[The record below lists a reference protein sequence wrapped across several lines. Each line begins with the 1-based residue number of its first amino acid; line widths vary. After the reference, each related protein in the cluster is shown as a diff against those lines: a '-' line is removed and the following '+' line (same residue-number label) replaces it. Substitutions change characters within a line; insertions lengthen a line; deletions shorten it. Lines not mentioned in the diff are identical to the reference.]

1 MSHINR
7 MTRAR
12 SANRRHGFAGELG
25 ETRLKRLYAWWV
37 GLSHDGRLPPLRSRF
52 NPMDMAPFLANVA
65 LVDVS
70 FRPGE
75 PLARVKLAGAALES
89 FYGRSMKGNSLD
101 GVEMGAEAA
110 SLAQLVALATTQCRA
125 VYEQNVYA
133 LPIKSKSGKV
143 AKKPASVTI
152 RRLALPLA
160 EEDGS
165 IRQMLLAQ
173 YVACDRPGARI
184 DASCLADLETLPE
197 TRHLID
203 RDPEEEAMLAAS
215 AIREQDAA

>member
-1 MSHINR
+1 MSHIDR

-12 SANRRHGFAGELG
+12 STGRRHGFAGELG

-75 PLARVKLAGAALES
+75 PLAQVKLAGAALEG
-89 FYGRSMKGNSLD
+89 FYGRSLKGNSLD
-101 GVEMGAEAA
+101 GAEMGAEAA
-110 SLAQLVALATTQCRA
+110 PLAQLVALATTQSRA
-125 VYEQNVYA
+125 VFEEMTHN
-133 LPIKSKSGKV
+133 LPAKGKPGTGKKGSK
-143 AKKPASVTI
+143 VTI

-160 EEDGS
+160 EEDGT
-165 IRQMLLAQ
+165 IKQMLLAQ
-173 YVACDRPGARI
+173 YVSCDRSGTRA
-184 DASCLADLETLPE
+184 DAALLAALEEAAE

-203 RDPEEEAMLAAS
+203 RDPEEQAIEAAT
-215 AIREQDAA
+215 AIRDQDAA